1 MPNRPAS
8 TLADRIIRGAFVLM
22 GVGIMMYAATSM
34 TGCRGN
40 GKFTTERKNLAKVK
54 MDGMKAAN
62 EYQMALQA
70 FLAGDLDKARRHVD
84 GSLALNSEVPRS
96 HVLRG
101 RIFLEQN
108 ELEGAN
114 DSFERAAA
122 LDAKNVESQ
131 YYRGILAERLLRRE
145 EALSYYLKAS
155 ELDPTDPQYPLA
167 AAEVMVDLGRT
178 QDAKQYLVSMSDRFR
193 HTPGIQQTL
202 GHIAMLESNYTEA
215 EQLFSQARLLSP
227 DQMEIVE
234 DLAQVQFLMGNFAD
248 AEANLS
254 NVLRDEQFKDR
265 RDLLQL
271 RARAL
276 LAMDRQVEARDV
288 LLQLTSDDVGASD
301 VESWIALGE
310 VAYKLRDASR
320 VRSAYTRIISLAP
333 DRPDGHVLKGLQM
346 RRTGNFAGAEV
357 AFREAAEIEPTAE
370 VLVLLGLTYERLN
383 EPELAK
389 RCFVAANQLEP
400 NNDLAQRFATDDA
413 AGRTVA
419 GVGSAGTLPGE

>member
-1 MPNRPAS
+1 MPHRTAS
-8 TLADRIIRGAFVLM
+8 PLADRIIRGAVVLA
-22 GVGIMMYAATSM
+22 GLGIMMYAATSM
-34 TGCRGN
+34 GGCRGN
-40 GKFTTERKNLAKVK
+40 GKYTTERKNLAKVK

-62 EYQMALQA
+62 EYQMGLQA

-84 GSLALNSEVPRS
+84 ASLALNGDVPRS

-101 RIFLEQN
+101 RIFLEKN
-108 ELEGAN
+108 ELEGAT
-114 DSFERAAA
+114 DGFERAAA
-122 LDAKNVESQ
+122 LDPNNVESQ

-145 EALSYYLKAS
+145 EALSFYLKAS

-167 AAEVMVDLGRT
+167 AAEVMVDLGRAE
-178 QDAKQYLVSMSDRFR
+178 DAKQYLLSMSDRFR

-202 GHIAMLESNYTEA
+202 GHIALLENDYAGA

-234 DLAQVQFLMGNFAD
+234 DLAQVQFAMGKYAD

-254 NVLRDEQFKDR
+254 RVLQDKQFAAR

-271 RARAL
+271 QARAL
-276 LAMDRQVEARDV
+276 LAMDRTVEARDV
-288 LLQLTSDDVGASD
+288 LLKLTSDEVGAND

-320 VRSAYTRIISLAP
+320 VRAATTRIISLVP
-333 DRPDGHVLKGLQM
+333 DKPDGYLLKGLQL
-346 RRTGNFAGAEV
+346 RRTGNYSGAEV
-357 AFREAAEIEPTAE
+357 AFRQAAEIEPTAE

-389 RCFVAANQLEP
+389 KCYVAANQLEP
-400 NNDLAQRFATDDA
+400 GNDLATRLVNEDD
-413 AGRTVA
+413 AGRTLA
-419 GVGSAGTLPGE
+419 GFANDTQIPGE